1 MSLGPAPSEDDVAMG
16 ADEAGPI
23 GGARLLPS
31 SASMCLPVQK
41 EAKVKKKRLQQQ
53 HLKRTAFRKSRR
65 LEEIAMRK
73 EQFDEAVK
81 EALEALAAVDCSVK
95 EAVEASLAARLYTPN
110 SRAQPRGS
118 AYSSSSAQTVASAS
132 QCPNG
137 VPRLAQEYK
146 LQTSVPIRTLDEV
159 IQQLKL
165 DDTQR
170 QELRIHFEQ
179 LKGEKSTTEFTMRLR
194 PADPGHGDKE
204 FWHGTSITALGAAVA
219 NDLCVSWV
227 KTNGANAELLCT
239 SDLKLTA
246 EAYPM
251 ALWRGNTQLGEL
263 ISKDYDVPLHLA
275 CEIRGEGAKTI
286 KIHKRNRQFGFYVGR
301 FSCVAIVVRKMSVAA
316 KTVASA
322 AGSGDSR
329 TKQERVKSES
339 EDVSALEEV
348 EDQGEEVAPTTPT
361 PPEPDD
367 QAPVR
372 ADEMNSSDSEFHRRL
387 PWERVRR
394 RKIWRTDQIR
404 KK

>member
-1 MSLGPAPSEDDVAMG
+1 MALGPAPSEDDVAMG

-73 EQFDEAVK
+73 EQFDEA
-81 EALEALAAVDCSVK
+81 VK

-219 NDLCVSWV
+219 NDLCVSWAT
-227 KTNGANAELLCT
+227 TNGANAELLCT

-263 ISKDYDVPLHLA
+263 ISKDYDVPLHLT

-329 TKQERVKSES
+329 TKRERVKSES

-348 EDQGEEVAPTTPT
+348 EEPGEEVYHT
-361 PPEPDD
+361 D
-367 QAPVR
+367 
-372 ADEMNSSDSEFHRRL
+372 
-387 PWERVRR
+387 RR
-394 RKIWRTDQIR
+394 RRRQRPKQR
-404 KK
+404 